1 EDLNGVIRKWQGEIL
16 GFHCTGSYEDIARK
30 NVNFWASVNERT
42 ARLSAKDLQKGLKE
56 VPGRSGNKELQ
67 RPPPAVQT
75 VIHAGGVE
83 AVGGGQ
89 HSPASTP
96 PSSAKLRGSPGA
108 ASAASGGAASSVA
121 DQGAAILA
129 LYGARGPP
137 RKRKGDEGAR
147 VVQSQETVA
156 SSPPSTRKA
165 QKGASYQAENAATF
179 KEDEDWVDYNTM
191 ELARARH
198 CPEAWLGLKE
208 ERFRLRQGP
217 KGFAVITVDGE
228 AVEML
233 VANAALQAAE
243 HGGGGEAAK
252 PQQAHPKGGAKKRP
266 AAARKR
272 PAAADEEEDEEE
284 DEDEAKGVRAR
295 DDSEDGEM
303 ESSQETDESDLE
315 GAEGGSSK
323 RRPAAADRK
332 PAAADEKP
340 AAADRS
346 PSLEVEEDSVKGKAW
361 VVMWYKAGEKKK
373 AAVAI
378 RQVHKPRS
386 QVCQW
391 TAGDYSEEQ
400 MREVAADM
408 VSRLCMREITEATV
422 KARGEEFLRDMF

>member
-1 EDLNGVIRKWQGEIL
+1 EDLNGIIRKWQGEIL
-16 GFHCTGSYEDIARK
+16 GFHCAGSYEDIARE
-30 NVNFWASVNERT
+30 NVNFLASVNGRT
-42 ARLSAKDLQKGLKE
+42 ARLSAKDLPPKGLKE
-56 VPGRSGNKELQ
+56 VLG
-67 RPPPAVQT
+67 
-75 VIHAGGVE
+75 E
-83 AVGGGQ
+83 AD
-89 HSPASTP
+89 PAS
-96 PSSAKLRGSPGA
+96 SAWAKMTVETLSRCSKRIGDKLRGSPGA